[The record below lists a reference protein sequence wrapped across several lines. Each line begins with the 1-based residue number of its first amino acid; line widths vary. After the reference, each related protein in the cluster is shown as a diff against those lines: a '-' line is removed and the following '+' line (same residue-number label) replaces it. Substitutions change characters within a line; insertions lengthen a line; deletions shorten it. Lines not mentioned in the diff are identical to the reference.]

1 MYSPCCCMLSIPVL
15 YSSCKHKQTQKGDY
29 FVNFGYKQI
38 RKLRLGGPLDT
49 SGLLALASSV
59 MLFHPF
65 IKNGYLNALHSL
77 TSDHGLKQTLFTT
90 ISHHANKTLSLTSL
104 SLAMTGGAILAS
116 RVIDTLR
123 HEIGGPFESKLKI
136 RSAPTENKSGTLLGY
151 LVDTGEPLY
160 ASFDEM
166 VRHISIVGQSGVGK
180 TVFGQL
186 LMFQQMAAGGGLVFV
201 DGKLDSETLNEIYRM
216 AAYHGREH
224 DVLVINPGNPEF
236 SNTYNPI
243 RYGDPDEVA
252 DRIVALIPS
261 TESDAGAD
269 HYKQSAKQGC
279 TVLIAALQK
288 TGLSYTFIDLVILL
302 QSPTDL
308 MNLEE
313 MLPVDSPE
321 RGNLAIFLD
330 QYRVPDKTGQ
340 KTIDI
345 KRLKETFG
353 GIIGRLF
360 TFGTGSFGGVMNTT
374 SPEINLFEAI
384 KANKIIYVMLPT
396 MGKSQTA
403 SNLGKMFLGDART
416 TFSWL
421 QALPES
427 EKPNPPLLFF
437 MDEVGSY
444 ATDALSRPF
453 EQARS
458 AHVILVP
465 AYQTVANLE
474 AVSPEFLQMVTG
486 NTWIKVCFKV
496 GTHETAEFV
505 ADNIGE
511 EMQVQASLSIVG
523 GSSASGNV
531 AGVSPDLNAGTNENI
546 GYGERAAEGY
556 RVSPADLKALV
567 KGEAIITIGGDRVYH
582 VRVPLISQLKEF
594 KADYPV
600 AKINHFRTKFAR
612 GINLFKSAQIRLG
625 SEAKDRAEDKQS
637 KWGKV
642 KHNANKP
649 AAIQPV
655 NSANDSQASSI
666 PVGEGFNN

>member
-1 MYSPCCCMLSIPVL
+1 M
-15 YSSCKHKQTQKGDY
+15 
-29 FVNFGYKQI
+29 
-38 RKLRLGGPLDT
+38 
-49 SGLLALASSV
+49 
-59 MLFHPF
+59 
-65 IKNGYLNALHSL
+65 NALHSL

>member
-1 MYSPCCCMLSIPVL
+1 M
-15 YSSCKHKQTQKGDY
+15 G
-29 FVNFGYKQI
+29 FGYKQI
-38 RKLRLGGPLDT
+38 RKLRLGGALDT
-49 SGLLALASSV
+49 IGLTSLASSV
-59 MLFHPF
+59 MLFHPS
-65 IKNGYLNALHSL
+65 IKNGYLNALNMP
-77 TSDHGLKQTLFTT
+77 GNQT
-90 ISHHANKTLSLTSL
+90 TLALTSL
-104 SLAMTGGAILAS
+104 SMAMMGGLILSS
-116 RVIDTLR
+116 RVITTLKNG
-123 HEIGGPFESKLKI
+123 ISAAFKSSLKI
-136 RSAPTENKSGTLLGY
+136 RSAPTQTVETQGPLLGY

-160 ASFDEM
+160 ASQDDEM
-166 VRHISIVGQSGVGK
+166 VRHISIIGQSGVGK

-186 LMFQQMAAGGGLVFV
+186 LMFQQMASGGGLVFV

-216 AAYHGREH
+216 AAYHGRQN
-224 DVLVINPGNPEF
+224 DILVINPGNPEF

-243 RYGDPDEVA
+243 LFGDPDEVA

-288 TGLSYTFIDLVILL
+288 TGLAYTFIDLVILL
-302 QSPTDL
+302 QSPHDL

-313 MLPVDSPE
+313 MLPVDSLE

-360 TFGTGSFGGVMNTT
+360 TFGTGSFGEVMNTT

-384 KANKIIYVMLPT
+384 RSNKIIYVMLPT

-416 TFSWL
+416 VFSWL
-421 QALPES
+421 QALPEV

-458 AHVILVP
+458 AHIILVP
-465 AYQTVANLE
+465 AYQTIANLE

-523 GSSASGNV
+523 GNSSSGNV
-531 AGVSPDLNAGTNENI
+531 AGVAPDLNAGTNENI
-546 GYGERAAEGY
+546 GFGERAAEGY
-556 RVSPADLKALV
+556 RVSPADLKALE
-567 KGEAIITIGGDRVYH
+567 KGEAIITIGGSRVYH
-582 VRVPLISQLKEF
+582 VRIPLISQLKAL
-594 KADYPV
+594 KDDYPT
-600 AKINHFRTKFAR
+600 AQINHFRTKFTR

-625 SEAKDRAEDKQS
+625 TEAATRSEEKQS
-637 KWGKV
+637 RWGK
-642 KHNANKP
+642 AKP
-649 AAIQPV
+649 KKADTPAQKPE
-655 NSANDSQASSI
+655 DSI
-666 PVGEGFNN
+666 PTGEGFNS

>member
-1 MYSPCCCMLSIPVL
+1 M
-15 YSSCKHKQTQKGDY
+15 D
-29 FVNFGYKQI
+29 FGYKQI
-38 RKLRLGGPLDT
+38 RKLRLGGALDT
-49 SGLLALASSV
+49 VGLASLASSV
-59 MLFHPF
+59 MLFHPS
-65 IKNGYLNALHSL
+65 IKNGYLNALNMP
-77 TSDHGLKQTLFTT
+77 GNQTAL
-90 ISHHANKTLSLTSL
+90 ALTSL
-104 SLAMTGGAILAS
+104 SMAMMGGLILSS
-116 RVIDTLR
+116 RVITTLKND
-123 HEIGGPFESKLKI
+123 INGAFESSLKI
-136 RSAPTENKSGTLLGY
+136 RSAPTQTGETQGPLLGY

-160 ASFDEM
+160 ASLDDEM
-166 VRHISIVGQSGVGK
+166 VRHISIIGQSGVGK

-186 LMFQQMAAGGGLVFV
+186 LMFQQMASGGGLVFV

-243 RYGDPDEVA
+243 LFGDPDEVA

-288 TGLSYTFIDLVILL
+288 TGLAYTFIDLVILL
-302 QSPTDL
+302 QSPHDL

-313 MLPVDSPE
+313 MLPVDSLE

-360 TFGTGSFGGVMNTT
+360 TFGTGSFGEVMNTT

-384 KANKIIYVMLPT
+384 RSNKIIYVMLPT

-416 TFSWL
+416 VFSWL
-421 QALPES
+421 QALPEV

-465 AYQTVANLE
+465 AYQTIANLE

-523 GSSASGNV
+523 GNSSSGNV

-546 GYGERAAEGY
+546 GFGERAAEGY
-556 RVSPADLKALV
+556 RVSPADLKALE
-567 KGEAIITIGGDRVYH
+567 KGEAIITIGGSRVYH
-582 VRVPLISQLKEF
+582 VRIPMIMQLKSL
-594 KADYPV
+594 KAEHPT
-600 AKINHFRTKFAR
+600 ARINHFKTRFAR

-625 SEAKDRAEDKQS
+625 TESKERSNDAQS
-637 KWGKV
+637 RWGKV
-642 KHNANKP
+642 KPKKVDTPVLAQKP
-649 AAIQPV
+649 E
-655 NSANDSQASSI
+655 DSI
-666 PVGEGFNN
+666 PTGEGFNN

>member
-1 MYSPCCCMLSIPVL
+1 MM
-15 YSSCKHKQTQKGDY
+15 D
-29 FVNFGYKQI
+29 FGYKQI
-38 RKLRLGGPLDT
+38 RKLRLGGALDT
-49 SGLLALASSV
+49 TGLIALAGSV
-59 MLFHPF
+59 MLFHPS
-65 IKNGYLNALHSL
+65 IKNGYLAAFNFS
-77 TSDHGLKQTLFTT
+77 G
-90 ISHHANKTLSLTSL
+90 NKTLLALTSL
-104 SLAMTGGAILAS
+104 SMAMTGGFVLS
-116 RVIDTLR
+116 VRVIKTLKR
-123 HEIGGPFESKLKI
+123 DIGGAFESKLNI
-136 RSAPTENKSGTLLGY
+136 RSAPTQEKEGVLLGY
-151 LVDTGEPLY
+151 IVDTGEPLY
-160 ASFDEM
+160 ASQDDM

-186 LMFQQMAAGGGLVFV
+186 LMFQQIASGGGLVFV
-201 DGKLDSETLNEIYRM
+201 DGKLDGETLNEIYRT
-216 AAYHGREH
+216 AAYHGREK

-243 RYGDPDEVA
+243 LYGDPDEVA
-252 DRIVALIPS
+252 DRIVSLIPS

-288 TGLSYTFIDLVILL
+288 TGLAYTFIDLVILL
-302 QSPTDL
+302 QSPNDL

-313 MLPVDSPE
+313 MLPLDSLE

-360 TFGTGSFGGVMNTT
+360 TFGTGSFGEVMNNT
-374 SPEINLFEAI
+374 SPEINLFDAVQ
-384 KANKIIYVMLPT
+384 ANKIIYVMLPT
-396 MGKSQTA
+396 MGKAQTA
-403 SNLGKMFLGDART
+403 SNLGKMFLGDSRT
-416 TFSWL
+416 IFSWL
-421 QALPES
+421 QPLAEI
-427 EKPNPPLLFF
+427 EKPNPPFLFF

-465 AYQTVANLE
+465 AYQTIANLE

-496 GTHETAEFV
+496 GTHETAEFL

-523 GSSASGNV
+523 GNSSSGNV

-546 GYGERAAEGY
+546 GFGERAAEGY
-556 RVSPADLKALV
+556 RVSPADLKALD
-567 KGEAIITIGGDRVYH
+567 KGEAIITIGGSRIYH
-582 VRVPLISQLKEF
+582 VRIPLITQLKSL
-594 KADYPV
+594 KAEHPT
-600 AKINHFRTKFAR
+600 ARINHFKTRFAR

-625 SEAKDRAEDKQS
+625 TESKERSNDAQS
-637 KWGKV
+637 RWGKV
-642 KHNANKP
+642 KPKKVDAPVLAQKP
-649 AAIQPV
+649 E
-655 NSANDSQASSI
+655 DSI
-666 PVGEGFNN
+666 PTGEGFNN

>member
-1 MYSPCCCMLSIPVL
+1 M
-15 YSSCKHKQTQKGDY
+15 D
-29 FVNFGYKQI
+29 FGYKQI
-38 RKLRLGGPLDT
+38 RKLRLGGTLDT
-49 SGLLALASSV
+49 TGLLALASSV
-59 MLFHPF
+59 MIFHPS
-65 IKNGYLNALHSL
+65 IKNWYLRSL
-77 TSDHGLKQTLFTT
+77 QSLAGSNGTKRFLIDAIGT
-90 ISHHANKTLSLTSL
+90 HANKTLALTSL
-104 SLAMTGGAILAS
+104 SMAMAGGAILAS
-116 RVIDTLR
+116 RVINTLR
-123 HEIGGPFESKLKI
+123 HDIGGVFDSKLRI
-136 RSAPTENKSGTLLGY
+136 RSAPTQEKNGTLLGY
-151 LVDTGEPLY
+151 LADTGEPLY
-160 ASFDEM
+160 ASNDDM

-243 RYGDPDEVA
+243 LYGDPDEVA
-252 DRIVALIPS
+252 DRIVSLIPS
-261 TESDAGAD
+261 TEADAGAD

-288 TGLSYTFIDLVILL
+288 TGLAYTFIDLVILL
-302 QSPTDL
+302 QSPQDL

-313 MLPVDSPE
+313 MLPIDSLE

-360 TFGTGSFGGVMNTT
+360 TFGTGSFGEVMNTT

-416 TFSWL
+416 AFSWL
-421 QALPES
+421 QALNES
-427 EKPNPPLLFF
+427 EKPNPSFLFF

-453 EQARS
+453 EQNRS
-458 AHVILVP
+458 AHVILCP

-474 AVSPEFLQMVTG
+474 VVSPEFLQMVTG

-523 GSSASGNV
+523 GNSASGNV

-556 RVSPADLKALV
+556 RVSPADLKALD
-567 KGEAIITIGGDRVYH
+567 KGEAIITIGGNRVYH
-582 VRVPLISQLKEF
+582 VRVPLISQLKALKE
-594 KADYPV
+594 DYPV
-600 AKINHFRTKFAR
+600 ARINHFRTKFAR
-612 GINLFKSAQIRLG
+612 GINLFKSAQVRLG
-625 SEAKDRAEDKQS
+625 SEAKERAEEKQS

-642 KHNANKP
+642 KSKSTNKPVTNANQP
-649 AAIQPV
+649 AV
-655 NSANDSQASSI
+655 GLQADPQGLDI